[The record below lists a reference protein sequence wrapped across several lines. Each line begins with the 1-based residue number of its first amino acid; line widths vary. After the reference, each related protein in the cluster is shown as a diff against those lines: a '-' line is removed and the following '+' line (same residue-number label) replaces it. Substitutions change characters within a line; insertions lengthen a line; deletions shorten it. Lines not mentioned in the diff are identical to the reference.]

1 MTCEFTNAM
10 WGVTIGSAFCVAVV
24 LFSLTRRSDICLQV
38 LAPLVSQSFPERQS
52 SPHRIVYGSWL
63 LVSVV
68 ISSAYQGQLRTQLSV
83 GKMKGEIDTLE
94 ELAESNLSIL
104 MGIELRPSASSLLPA
119 RMLPR
124 VEYVNEFE
132 QLLPMLHYVAEQRNV
147 ALIIFD
153 DFDPWILTLFRRSRL
168 LHHFI
173 LPISNLKSNIMVT
186 RGSPLEKPLR
196 RMVGLLHASG
206 VMYFWHDREK
216 RNARRQLCG
225 KEELM
230 FLDTGRTHSPLRWIH
245 VKPAFII
252 LYGGLAIASMWFAI
266 ECVLFKRRNVY
277 SYIIQKLIS

>member
-1 MTCEFTNAM
+1 MSSSTGTSRLPILSRK
-10 WGVTIGSAFCVAVV
+10 V
-24 LFSLTRRSDICLQV
+24 SLLCIFNT
-38 LAPLVSQSFPERQS
+38 QS

-153 DFDPWILTLFRRSRL
+153 DFDPWILTSGAGLS
-168 LHHFI
+168 
-173 LPISNLKSNIMVT
+173 PNELKKALV
-186 RGSPLEKPLR
+186 
-196 RMVGLLHASG
+196 
-206 VMYFWHDREK
+206 
-216 RNARRQLCG
+216 
-225 KEELM
+225 
-230 FLDTGRTHSPLRWIH
+230 
-245 VKPAFII
+245 
-252 LYGGLAIASMWFAI
+252 
-266 ECVLFKRRNVY
+266 
-277 SYIIQKLIS
+277 